1 MKHDTFEQV
10 AEGHI
15 VIFGERLEHFEQ
27 AFFHADAGLD
37 ALDEKRLSLYHGT
50 NVPMYINNIKPA
62 ADSMGG
68 LLSTVRAARRLV
80 RGPARRRRYRR
91 GWPMRKYS
99 GAVRLQRGRLP
110 NQ

>member
-1 MKHDTFEQV
+1 LERFGAERSFAIENMKHDTFEQV

-80 RGPARRRRYRR
+80 EGRRDA
-91 GWPMRKYS
+91 
-99 GAVRLQRGRLP
+99 GATVVAGL
-110 NQ
+110 